1 MIKNDSQ
8 FFCEVIPLAPLCVF
22 APNYITLFSK
32 SINTKL
38 FVRSNG
44 ALMWDNFSKY
54 CRSKEGY
61 VWKIIFACVNFVKDA
76 MLS

>member
-1 MIKNDSQ
+1 M
-8 FFCEVIPLAPLCVF
+8 
-22 APNYITLFSK
+22 LFSK
-32 SINTKL
+32 SINTKF

-54 CRSKEGY
+54 CKSKKGY
-61 VWKIIFACVNFVKDA
+61 VWKTIFACVNFVKDA